1 MPNLGINAFQ
11 NNFYGSSLIKFLS
24 LLVSFFECYS
34 ASLNKQLDALVVKFG
49 SKFVD
54 KTQFSRQL
62 LDFDA
67 RWRHSFNVE
76 DLIEEELKKNVEEK
90 IGDIYSGALYR
101 LSQENDK
108 NLKNSRDDVQKI
120 ISVRI
125 KAGSERRNESPIK

>member
-1 MPNLGINAFQ
+1 M
-11 NNFYGSSLIKFLS
+11 
-24 LLVSFFECYS
+24 VSFLECHS

-54 KTQFSRQL
+54 KTHFSRQL

-108 NLKNSRDDVQKI
+108 NLKHSRDDVNKI

-125 KAGSERRNESPIK
+125 KARSERRNENPIK

>member
-1 MPNLGINAFQ
+1 MPNLGIFAVQ
-11 NNFYGSSLIKFLS
+11 SNFHGSSLIKFLS
-24 LLVSFFECYS
+24 LLVSFLECHS

-54 KTQFSRQL
+54 KTHFSRQL

-108 NLKNSRDDVQKI
+108 NLKHSRDDVNKI
-120 ISVRI
+120 ISVRK